1 MLVLLCTAWLNIASG
16 LPARAKIAP
25 RPRQDIDVLNL
36 SPKTELKVLP
46 TRQSFILLTMIVL
59 LRAALCRICASLK
72 PMWFKRGSGEGGC
85 GRRKRSLQNP
95 RPSADCLGCCR
106 SASTIGLMT
115 RQKGFTVVK
124 IPSLWS
130 MERLS
135 GLIANQL
142 ARSWDRRNLLIEAA
156 ILRICPLWF
165 WHCHPVLSHFRE
177 LAAGR
182 PGPKRPYGPTK
193 TLPIRISDGWKNAL
207 RTAQQMT
214 VRFEACPSF
223 DKLVRTVL
231 IN

>member
-1 MLVLLCTAWLNIASG
+1 MPHLCILETHVVQ
-16 LPARAKIAP
+16 ARF
-25 RPRQDIDVLNL
+25 R
-36 SPKTELKVLP
+36 
-46 TRQSFILLTMIVL
+46 
-59 LRAALCRICASLK
+59 
-72 PMWFKRGSGEGGC
+72 
-85 GRRKRSLQNP
+85 GRRVRSSEEVPTESQAG
-95 RPSADCLGCCR
+95 RSDCLGCCR

-142 ARSWDRRNLLIEAA
+142 ARSWDRRNLRIEAA

-193 TLPIRISDGWKNAL
+193 TLPIRISDGWKNAH